1 MYIELL
7 VKFVMIILG
16 FWLPAVLLDAIR
28 ADTPEKAQSAR
39 EKLCVGCGLFV
50 VLLVFVI

>member
-28 ADTPEKAQSAR
+28 ADTPEKAQNAR
-39 EKLCVGCGLFV
+39 EKFCVGCGFFV
-50 VLLVFVI
+50 TLLVFIL

>member
-1 MYIELL
+1 MYWELT

-28 ADTPEKAQSAR
+28 AETPEKAQSAR

-50 VLLVFVI
+50 ILLVFTL